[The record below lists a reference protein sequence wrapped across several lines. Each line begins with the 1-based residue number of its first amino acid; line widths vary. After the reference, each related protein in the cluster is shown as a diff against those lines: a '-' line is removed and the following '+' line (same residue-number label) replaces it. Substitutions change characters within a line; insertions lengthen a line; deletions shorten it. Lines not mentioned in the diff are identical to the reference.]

1 MTDREYRQA
10 TATDR
15 YISYRQQPPQLPQA
29 GASPPILDAADATV
43 VDALHQLAMT
53 TTADP
58 AFVMQLAAQLEAQP
72 LPVAPQPG
80 PTKAAVS
87 DAQAPWWVRFSWLVA
102 PRRLVSALAT
112 LLLIAAV
119 GVIATP
125 AARATVWDLLY
136 GFGLVSEATVS
147 NESVPAVL
155 PTQAPDATAALD
167 LAAITAAAS
176 FAVPVPQW
184 LPAELRLT
192 GGFVETTAAGDQ
204 VTLAYH
210 LTDPPAAGYPLDA
223 PLLFLV
229 ISEGPIDHRP
239 LIAEEWLTPLRVGK
253 TIGMYAHGDWAGDVT
268 TTAAETITGLQ
279 WDSAADAT
287 WLTWQQ
293 DGLNLLLYTQGLG
306 ADRATTVKIAE
317 SMAPATAP

>member
-1 MTDREYRQA
+1 MTDREYLQA
-10 TATDR
+10 TAIDR
-15 YISYRQQPPQLPQA
+15 YISYRQQSPPVTQA
-29 GASPPILDAADATV
+29 GASPPALDAADAAV
-43 VDALHQLAMT
+43 VDALHQLATT

-58 AFVMQLAAQLEAQP
+58 AFIAQLAAQLAVQP
-72 LPVAPQPG
+72 LPSAPHPAPG
-80 PTKAAVS
+80 RPAVS
-87 DAQAPWWVRFSWLVA
+87 AAQAPWWVRFSWLVA
-102 PRRLVSALAT
+102 PRRLAGVLAA
-112 LLLIAAV
+112 LLLVASV

-125 AARATVWDLLY
+125 SARATVWDLLY

-155 PTQAPDATAALD
+155 PTQAPDASATLD

-192 GGFVETTAAGDQ
+192 GGFVEPTAAGDQ

-239 LIAEEWLTPLRVGK
+239 LIAEEWLTPLPVGK

-268 TTAAETITGLQ
+268 TTAAETITGLE

-306 ADRATTVKIAE
+306 VDRATTVKIAE
-317 SMAPATAP
+317 SIAQSDAP